1 MKHVLLTS
9 IMIGSATISICGQ
22 KPDNKPN
29 IILIMCDDMGFSDL
43 GCYGSEIRTP
53 NIDRLANH
61 GVRFSQFTNTGRS
74 CPSRAALVTG
84 RYQHEVGMGW
94 MTAVDEHRPGY
105 RGQISNDYPTI
116 AEILKANGYSTYM
129 SGKWHLTLD
138 QSYGKPNGSM
148 PTQRGFERFYGCL
161 SEAVTISPNLC
172 ITIWTQ

>member
-105 RGQISNDYPTI
+105 RG
-116 AEILKANGYSTYM
+116 
-129 SGKWHLTLD
+129 
-138 QSYGKPNGSM
+138 
-148 PTQRGFERFYGCL
+148 
-161 SEAVTISPNLC
+161 
-172 ITIWTQ
+172 